1 VTVGCGEVDHGDGVL
16 RREEAR
22 RWGHAL
28 LDIMARTTR
37 VKGQRGEDESVLAML
52 DCLQYRGG
60 SSRIMATATRR
71 PQASERV

>member
-37 VKGQRGEDESVLAML
+37 VKGQRGEDKGVLA
-52 DCLQYRGG
+52 
-60 SSRIMATATRR
+60 SSPFLAVRAR
-71 PQASERV
+71 QVFDHFDVASASAC